1 MSDVKE
7 RDDQQQEKDDNT
19 EPQDQ
24 LTAVSKAAAKLA
36 SSGGNV
42 EVPADALYEAV
53 GQLKQL
59 TALRQQEAERQE
71 RAIGEMQVAIQ
82 RQGKTNGWMV
92 ILSLVLLV
100 VAGAGVYFFD
110 DLREATDAQ
119 SQDIVQ
125 VGQQVSA
132 EFGRQTE
139 FLNEMEGRVEATRQA
154 VTEEVGR
161 QAETLVDIEQAVT
174 ATRSEQAERLAA
186 VEAEFSRSLTQVGDE
201 QVAAMATV
209 REAVEVAQRQ
219 QAERLANANEE
230 VTRTLTEVASGQT
243 VALVSVNDQVSALR
257 EQLVAAQ
264 AENAELT
271 QMMDGQIRAA
281 EAAIADRVEE
291 SVAAVR
297 AERDEV
303 LAEMGRLLE
312 QRMAQLDAREGE
324 LEQRQA
330 ALVEEEERFARQA
343 AASRERMRALL
354 NDALETL
361 TPSAALAAPAVAE
374 TVEQVPP
381 PQEASLE
388 SAVVEPAATAAGSE

>member
-1 MSDVKE
+1 MSENKE
-7 RDDQQQEKDDNT
+7 RDDHDEDREDNA
-19 EPQDQ
+19 EAKDQ
-24 LTAVSKAAAKLA
+24 LPTAGPSAAGLNGV
-36 SSGGNV
+36 GGNV
-42 EVPADALYEAV
+42 EVPAEALYEAV

-71 RAIGEMQVAIQ
+71 QAIGDMQVAIQ

-92 ILSLVLLV
+92 FFSLVLLG
-100 VAGAGVYFFD
+100 VAGAGVYYFL

-119 SQDIVQ
+119 RQNIVQ
-125 VGQQVSA
+125 VGQQVNT
-132 EFGRQTE
+132 EVGRQTE
-139 FLNEMEGRVEATRQA
+139 LLTEMEGRVEATRQA

-161 QAETLVDIEQAVT
+161 QAETLVGIEQAVT

-186 VEAEFSRSLTQVGDE
+186 VEAKFASSLDQVGDE
-201 QVAAMATV
+201 QAAAMATV

-219 QAERLANANEE
+219 QAERLAIANEE

-243 VALVSVNDQVSALR
+243 VALVSVNDQVNALR

-271 QMMDGQIRAA
+271 QMMDEQIRAA

-297 AERDEV
+297 AERDQV
-303 LAEMGRLLE
+303 LTEMGRLLE
-312 QRMAQLDAREGE
+312 ERMAQLDAREGE

-330 ALVEEEERFARQA
+330 MLADEEERFARQA

-361 TPSAALAAPAVAE
+361 TPSTAIVEAAPAVNPESVVPAQQ
-374 TVEQVPP
+374 VEAPTQGISH
-381 PQEASLE
+381 E
-388 SAVVEPAATAAGSE
+388 ATAE